1 MAHNRYARTVP
12 LPARDDVVS
21 SAQTRPPGLLD
32 RLRERFGHLVHEM
45 GKFGIVGGACYLVDF
60 AVFNICLGV
69 MSALPAKTISTVI
82 AATLAFIGNKLW
94 TWRHREHAK
103 LTRAYSLYFLFN
115 AVGLAVSL
123 LCLWLSHDVLG
134 AHWPEIFRTRLADNV
149 AAMLVGTAFGTAFR
163 FWSYRTFVFVKKA
176 DEEALSVVEPSA
188 SGSRIA

>member
-1 MAHNRYARTVP
+1 M
-12 LPARDDVVS
+12 VS
-21 SAQTRPPGLLD
+21 SEDAQPTGLLS
-32 RLRERFGHLVHEM
+32 RLQERFGHLVHEM
-45 GKFGIVGGACYLVDF
+45 GKFGIVGGLSYVVDF
-60 AVFNICLGV
+60 AVFNVCLGV

-82 AATLAFIGNKLW
+82 AATLAFVGNKLW

-103 LTRAYSLYFLFN
+103 LTRAYSLYFVFN

-123 LCLWLSHDVLG
+123 FCLWLSHDVLG
-134 AHWPEIFRTRLADNV
+134 AHWPEIYRTRLADNV

>member
-1 MAHNRYARTVP
+1 
-12 LPARDDVVS
+12 
-21 SAQTRPPGLLD
+21 
-32 RLRERFGHLVHEM
+32 M
-45 GKFGIVGGACYLVDF
+45 GKFGIVGGVSYIVDF

-69 MSALPAKTISTVI
+69 ISPLPAKTISTVI

-103 LTRAYSLYFLFN
+103 LTRAYTLYFMFN

-123 LCLWLSHDVLG
+123 FCLWLSHDVLG
-134 AHWPEIFRTRLADNV
+134 AHWPEIFRTQLADNV

-163 FWSYRTFVFVKKA
+163 FWAYRTFVFVKKA
-176 DEEALSVVEPSA
+176 DEEPLSVVEPSA

>member
-1 MAHNRYARTVP
+1 MARSRYARTVP
-12 LPARDDVVS
+12 LSARDDVAS
-21 SAQTRPPGLLD
+21 SAQTQPTGLLS

-45 GKFGIVGGACYLVDF
+45 GKFGIVGGVSYVVDF

-82 AATLAFIGNKLW
+82 AATLAFVGNKLW
-94 TWRHREHAK
+94 TWRNREHAK
-103 LTRAYSLYFLFN
+103 LTRAYSLYFAFN

-123 LCLWLSHDVLG
+123 FCLWLSHDVLG
-134 AHWPEIFRTRLADNV
+134 AHWPDIFRTRLADNV

-163 FWSYRTFVFVKKA
+163 CWSYRTFVVVKKA
-176 DEEALSVVEPSA
+176 DEEPLSVVEPSA